1 MTLRLGVMK
10 SIPLRAKHEALG
22 ASFTDFGGWEMP
34 VRYSS
39 DLAEHHA
46 VRENAGLFDISHM
59 GEIFVEGKDAGA
71 FLDYA
76 LVGAASEISIGR
88 AKYSLICNQAGG
100 IIDDLIVYRLGQNAY
115 LIVTNASNREAVAAS
130 LEERSSSFDVVV
142 TDASDEWALLA
153 IQGPSSVG
161 ILSKITSAPLSEL
174 KYYAISE
181 AMVCGVSCLLA
192 RTGYTGEDGFEIY
205 IPVESAAKVFDEIIR
220 AGSDQGLLPTGLA
233 CRDTLRLEAGMPLY
247 GHEMNINVN
256 PYQAGFGKVVR
267 LDKPGEFIGKRALI
281 EFSETN
287 PEKVLVGIVGQG
299 RRAARADYEV
309 FVEGSDSA
317 IGVVTSG
324 ALSPT
329 LGFPVAMAYLGAD
342 FAQIDTPISVDIRGA
357 KTPFTV
363 VKLPFYKRTNKTK
376 RTNSA

>member
-1 MTLRLGVMK
+1 MK
-10 SIPLRAKHEALG
+10 SIPLRQSHAELG

-46 VRENAGLFDISHM
+46 VRTAAGLFDISHM
-59 GEIFVEGKDAGA
+59 GEIFVEGKAAAA

-76 LVGAASEISIGR
+76 LVGAASEIAIGR
-88 AKYSLICNQAGG
+88 AKYSLICNEAGG

-115 LIVTNASNREAVAAS
+115 LVVANASNKDVVAAA
-130 LEERSSSFDVVV
+130 LTKRAQAFDVEVN
-142 TDASDEWALLA
+142 DESDSWVLLA
-153 IQGPSSVG
+153 IQGPNSVK
-161 ILSKITSAPLSEL
+161 ILSKITTAPLVEL

-181 AMVCGVSCLLA
+181 AQIANIDCLLA

-205 IPVESAAKVFDEIIR
+205 IPVDSAKQVFDQIMD
-220 AGSDQGLLPTGLA
+220 AGKDHGLLPTGLA

-247 GHEMNINVN
+247 GHEMNLEIN

-267 LDKPGEFIGKRALI
+267 LDKSDDFVGKTALTKL
-281 EFSETN
+281 SQLAQD
-287 PEKVLVGIVGQG
+287 KVLVGLAGEG
-299 RRAARADYEV
+299 KRAARADYEV
-309 FVEGSDSA
+309 FVEGSESQ

-329 LGFPVAMAYLGAD
+329 LGFPVAMAYLSAD
-342 FAQIDTPISVDIRGA
+342 FALADTPISVDIRGA
-357 KTPFTV
+357 LTPFTV
-363 VKLPFYKRTNKTK
+363 VKLPFYKRATN
-376 RTNSA
+376 